1 MLAPFHNLIANSIRD
16 QLPRIP
22 KAIQT
27 IVDELNAKL
36 KVGGNNFMTN
46 IFDPRYPLN
55 LTTTQPPTVDNST
68 KIVSLNFE
76 GTFYDT
82 VHNTTHVSENTNPPQ
97 RVRNMNSN
105 QMLVH
110 QTMVASLLISLA
122 QQYMPLNINDTNTTS
137 QILQLFPEI
146 QEHYGDSIEAT
157 LEINLTEESGDVIR
171 LNNLTG
177 IEVGKGANKL

>member
-1 MLAPFHNLIANSIRD
+1 MLAPFHNQIANAIRD

-82 VHNTTHVSENTNPPQ
+82 VHNTTHASENTNPPQ

-157 LEINLTEESGDVIR
+157 LEINLTEESGDVIS